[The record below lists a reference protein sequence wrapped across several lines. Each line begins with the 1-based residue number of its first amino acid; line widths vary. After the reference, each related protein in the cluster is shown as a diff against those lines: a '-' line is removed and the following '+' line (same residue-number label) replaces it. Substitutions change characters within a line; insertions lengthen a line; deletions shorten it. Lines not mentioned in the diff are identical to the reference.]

1 MGKTSLFG
9 SNHLL
14 FSVAQAPS
22 THLVRPSGLCPYS
35 QLVPSHLTDLVV
47 IHDEDKYSRFNEI
60 DVHAYGFASQA
71 IGNQNSRE
79 KCNTTD
85 NIFPI
90 PPKHWYE
97 IGSYSSQSHRSEG
110 HTKRWPDWFRE
121 LSCRKVF
128 WEAAIPSHLGIQRR
142 IKQARRQADSGTGVD
157 SALVSWF
164 RATRGTRDWCTSN
177 RNCPGWNA
185 GLHFGLFSKN
195 VDRLLSGL

>member
-79 KCNTTD
+79 VQHDGQHISNPAKALIRNRQLF
-85 NIFPI
+85 FP
-90 PPKHWYE
+90 E
-97 IGSYSSQSHRSEG
+97 SS
-110 HTKRWPDWFRE
+110 
-121 LSCRKVF
+121 
-128 WEAAIPSHLGIQRR
+128 I
-142 IKQARRQADSGTGVD
+142 
-157 SALVSWF
+157 
-164 RATRGTRDWCTSN
+164 
-177 RNCPGWNA
+177 
-185 GLHFGLFSKN
+185 
-195 VDRLLSGL
+195 